1 MTKPSASHAY
11 LGLGSNMGDP
21 VANVHQ
27 AVKALNDAPGLEVD
41 AVSPIFRTEPQG
53 MRDQD
58 WFANC
63 VTRIFVR
70 APYSPEELL
79 DVLADIE
86 TRMGRVRTTHWGPR
100 IIDIDLLLYGDVQ
113 WDSPRLQIPHPRMLE
128 RAFVLVP
135 LMHLA
140 PEISIQGLCP
150 SQWLSRLPYRLE
162 GDRILQ
168 ATNAIP
174 RGE

>member
-1 MTKPSASHAY
+1 MPKQSASHAY

-21 VANVHQ
+21 VANVEQ
-27 AVKALNDAPGLEVD
+27 AVEALRKAPGLEVD

-63 VTRIFVR
+63 VARLHVR
-70 APYSPEELL
+70 ATYSPEELL

-86 TRMGRVRTTHWGPR
+86 TRMGRVRTAHWGPR
-100 IIDIDLLLYGDVQ
+100 IIDIDILLYGDVE

-140 PEISIQGLCP
+140 PEIRIRDLCP

-168 ATNAIP
+168 ATNAIS

>member
-1 MTKPSASHAY
+1 MPKLNTVHAY

-21 VANVHQ
+21 VANVRQ
-27 AVKALNDAPGLEVD
+27 AVKALDDVPGLAVD

-53 MRDQD
+53 LRDQA

-63 VTRIFVR
+63 VVR
-70 APYSPEELL
+70 LDVDEALSPEELL
-79 DVLADIE
+79 DVLTGIE
-86 TRMGRVRTTHWGPR
+86 TQQGRVRTERWGPR
-100 IIDIDLLLYGDVQ
+100 TIDMDILLYGDLQ
-113 WDSPRLQIPHPRMLE
+113 WDSPRLQIPHPRMFE

-140 PEISIQGLCP
+140 PEIRIRDLCP
-150 SQWLSRLPYRLE
+150 SQWLSRLRYELE

-168 ATNAIP
+168 STNVIS
-174 RGE
+174 R